1 MVTHSC
7 LPAFNTCKTF
17 NEKTIQKYQTTQ
29 RRFDFQF
36 LLFQFP
42 LKEGINSKVLTY
54 NQIGFLSNAANLI
67 ILHPQS
73 GPKIIQNQTWFNLG
87 CGKFKA
93 SSRGSPLRLQ
103 RLLSTTFVRSF
114 RHIFGGTGGRLGTF
128 AAPLEKR
135 KGILVEEQTDKI
147 QQIFIKID
155 DQQC

>member
-1 MVTHSC
+1 MFARLQHMQE
-7 LPAFNTCKTF
+7 TF
-17 NEKTIQKYQTTQ
+17 NEKTIPKYQTTQ
-29 RRFDFQF
+29 CRFDFQS

-67 ILHPQS
+67 ILYPQN

-103 RLLSTTFVRSF
+103 QLLPATCVRSF
-114 RHIFGGTGGRLGTF
+114 RHIFGGTGRLGTF

-135 KGILVEEQTDKI
+135 KGILVEEQANKYTYI
-147 QQIFIKID
+147 YIKID
-155 DQQC
+155 DQQLMLS